1 MCSVSSQP
9 WEGAVDRHNI
19 LPDTVSIDYKY
30 SQAMTDIH
38 LNQDG
43 NRFHSLESYTPV
55 SGRRFNSKSS
65 DHGLMYIC

>member
-19 LPDTVSIDYKY
+19 FPDTVSIDYEY

-38 LNQDG
+38 SNQDG
-43 NRFHSLESYTPV
+43 NRSHSLESCTPI
-55 SGRRFNSKSS
+55 SGHRFNSKSS
-65 DHGLMYIC
+65 DHGLIYIC